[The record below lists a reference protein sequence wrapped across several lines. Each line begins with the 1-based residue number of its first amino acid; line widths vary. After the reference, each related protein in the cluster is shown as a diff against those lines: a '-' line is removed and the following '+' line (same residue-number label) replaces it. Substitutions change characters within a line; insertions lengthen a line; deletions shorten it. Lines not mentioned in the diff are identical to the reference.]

1 MPWKETCA
9 MEEREAFV
17 QAWLSREF
25 TMSELC
31 ERFEVS
37 RPTGYKW
44 VERFRSE
51 GRAGLADRTRAAHRH
66 PNALPVEQ
74 QAAIL
79 TLKRRHPSWGPITL
93 RDWLRREQPRQN
105 WPAASTV
112 GDVLKRHGL
121 VQPRR
126 RRWHTPPHTQ
136 PFRAIVAA
144 NDVWSADYKGQFAL
158 GNGQLCYP
166 FTLTDNFSRYLLCCQ
181 GLYGPQGQP
190 TRACLERAFREYGL
204 PRAIRTDNG
213 TPFAGV
219 AVGGLSRLAIWW
231 LKLGILPERID
242 LGKPQQN
249 SRHERMHRTLKA
261 ATAHPPKANFS
272 AQQRAFNRFRSE
284 YNDQRPH
291 RSLGQGRR
299 PSEWYRS
306 SPRPYPQHLPEV
318 HYPDRCVLR
327 KIKHNGSMRWDG
339 DYIYVAKI
347 LAGEYVGLQPIEHDR
362 WEVFFA
368 QLPLGVFDARS
379 RTNSIIRPKI
389 RV

>member
-31 ERFEVS
+31 QRFEVS

-79 TLKRRHPSWGPITL
+79 ALKRRHPSWGPITL
-93 RDWLRREQPRQN
+93 RDWLRREQPRQH

-126 RRWHTPPHTQ
+126 RRWHTPPRTQ
-136 PFRAIVAA
+136 PFRAIAAA

-204 PRAIRTDNG
+204 PRAIRTDQRHTVCG
-213 TPFAGV
+213 RRGGRLEQAGDLV
-219 AVGGLSRLAIWW
+219 AEAGHLARAYRL
-231 LKLGILPERID
+231 GE
-242 LGKPQQN
+242 
-249 SRHERMHRTLKA
+249 A
-261 ATAHPPKANFS
+261 ATK
-272 AQQRAFNRFRSE
+272 
-284 YNDQRPH
+284 
-291 RSLGQGRR
+291 
-299 PSEWYRS
+299 
-306 SPRPYPQHLPEV
+306 
-318 HYPDRCVLR
+318 
-327 KIKHNGSMRWDG
+327 
-339 DYIYVAKI
+339 
-347 LAGEYVGLQPIEHDR
+347 
-362 WEVFFA
+362 
-368 QLPLGVFDARS
+368 
-379 RTNSIIRPKI
+379 
-389 RV
+389 